1 MMYKELFL
9 IYGSMSSEEHGYNYK
24 LTSLIVLNAPITII
38 STRYQDLNLEHIMAL
53 TLFRHK
59 YSLRYCQFYLLKH
72 FVYLLSS
79 SK

>member
-1 MMYKELFL
+1 
-9 IYGSMSSEEHGYNYK
+9 MSSEEHGYNYR
-24 LTSLIVLNAPITII
+24 LATLNAPITII

-72 FVYLLSS
+72 FVYL
-79 SK
+79 